1 MYGKSVFR
9 VKGVTMIRY
18 LYRVL
23 ILAMLTGVV
32 LVSPHAQAAGAR
44 KDSSQPLKAFL
55 FKDIPVDQD
64 AREKL
69 FLSLKGRGANAVIID
84 TAGQSHLTDEDVLP
98 NLVFLVHKAQ
108 LKLFLMVPVRNLP
121 SVVSEHRKWED
132 LRYDLTSGTTQPTGK
147 LSLFHPDAVN
157 YLAESIKKIASYS
170 VDGILL
176 GEDFFYGDTEGMTRD
191 VLEAYKD
198 KCNAALVPGKAI
210 AKVGSS
216 AEGPVCLAYGEGFTE
231 WAEMKRDQLVLVLQT
246 LMDAARAEN
255 KQIEF
260 GLPLHAP
267 GLVSPQEALSRYSY
281 DVNAFKAL
289 NVDYFWITIPHR
301 DIRARDNLGFKET
314 METLAQTAQAALTT
328 VKDPY
333 KTIIVLQTT
342 YPSGRLLPYSEIEDV
357 TALAKKDG
365 KPSIAYM
372 LSENGLLPKSLSKK
386 LFRPKKAE
394 RR

>member
-84 TAGQSHLTDEDVLP
+84 TAGQSHLTEEDVLP
-98 NLVFLVHKAQ
+98 NLVFLVHKAR

-157 YLAESIKKIASYS
+157 YLAESIKKIASDSASNNWRY
-170 VDGILL
+170 
-176 GEDFFYGDTEGMTRD
+176 R
-191 VLEAYKD
+191 
-198 KCNAALVPGKAI
+198 
-210 AKVGSS
+210 SS
-216 AEGPVCLAYGEGFTE
+216 LCRAS
-231 WAEMKRDQLVLVLQT
+231 
-246 LMDAARAEN
+246 ARASLRPRRTR
-255 KQIEF
+255 F
-260 GLPLHAP
+260 STAV
-267 GLVSPQEALSRYSY
+267 VSKRVSAMSAQP
-281 DVNAFKAL
+281 
-289 NVDYFWITIPHR
+289 TIGG
-301 DIRARDNLGFKET
+301 I
-314 METLAQTAQAALTT
+314 
-328 VKDPY
+328 
-333 KTIIVLQTT
+333 
-342 YPSGRLLPYSEIEDV
+342 
-357 TALAKKDG
+357 
-365 KPSIAYM
+365 
-372 LSENGLLPKSLSKK
+372 
-386 LFRPKKAE
+386 
-394 RR
+394 